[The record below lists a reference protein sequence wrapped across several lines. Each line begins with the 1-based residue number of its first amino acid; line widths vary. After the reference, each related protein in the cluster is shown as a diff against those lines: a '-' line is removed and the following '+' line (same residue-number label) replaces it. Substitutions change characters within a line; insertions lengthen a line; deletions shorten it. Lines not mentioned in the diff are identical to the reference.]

1 MTKIREFYKGGFW
14 HIYNRGVA
22 KEGIFHEKGDYI
34 FYLYKLKETLK
45 KYSVTIHA
53 YNFLPNHLH
62 YLIEQT
68 SEITPSK
75 FFSGLHTSFSS
86 YINRKYNRVG
96 HLFQNRF
103 QEKHIEK
110 TDYLL
115 DLSLYIHLNKILE
128 KLQHIDQA
136 FISKDMLQKLLDE
149 AERDP
154 WNSYSVYLGLR
165 EDQITQD
172 KFILSLIS
180 DNLKKAREDY
190 QKLAKEAV
198 ISGKFLKV
206 RDLIF
211 EDFQGLS

>member
-1 MTKIREFYKGGFW
+1 
-14 HIYNRGVA
+14 
-22 KEGIFHEKGDYI
+22 
-34 FYLYKLKETLK
+34 
-45 KYSVTIHA
+45 
-53 YNFLPNHLH
+53 
-62 YLIEQT
+62 
-68 SEITPSK
+68 
-75 FFSGLHTSFSS
+75 
-86 YINRKYNRVG
+86 
-96 HLFQNRF
+96 
-103 QEKHIEK
+103 
-110 TDYLL
+110 
-115 DLSLYIHLNKILE
+115 
-128 KLQHIDQA
+128 
-136 FISKDMLQKLLDE
+136 MLQKLLDE
-149 AERDP
+149 AKRDP